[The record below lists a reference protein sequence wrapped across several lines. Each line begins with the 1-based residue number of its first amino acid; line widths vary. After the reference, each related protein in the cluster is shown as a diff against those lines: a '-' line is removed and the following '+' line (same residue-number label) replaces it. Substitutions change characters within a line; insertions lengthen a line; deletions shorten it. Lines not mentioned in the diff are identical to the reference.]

1 MAKSILKNKR
11 SNPASNTNR
20 GVSFSSNNQQQ
31 HLQQQSNERLRM
43 MNDDEEDAFDPSS
56 SSNQESLPTSIQNL
70 TGDDISSQQIRD
82 LKSKRAMQR
91 VAGDET
97 TILFEDDAS
106 SKKQKKKKR
115 GMFDGEEEI
124 DEQYSLLHDDDATAG
139 GVSNENSEKEH
150 DDTSCPIEP
159 FNMTSEREDGMG
171 YFEGDTYVFRRGKG
185 EEEEDAW
192 LDQLKEQQSDSQNA
206 QEDAFRNIEKGSES
220 ANKSQTKKSKV
231 FDQLDQL
238 TQEQVYDLIVPLL
251 ATENETVIQ
260 ALGRYGNIIKREA
273 KQRKQM
279 LRKQKQNEQSG
290 NEIDQVESSSTK
302 ALNQLTELSNLCMMK
317 FDDNSIYDRDR
328 QYFTKFLAASDELE
342 AKKRKRSYFS
352 SELGSENTSVDNN
365 QKRSRIQNSENST
378 TEEVKREVQW
388 EYRGNEDNAIHGPY
402 STQQMMEWIKAGYFV
417 GAMAVDVRIVKS
429 EETPIVDAKSKEEVV
444 DDLLG
449 DLEDSDNEDEGEKVE
464 ATNPWQRSDQV
475 NFEQYT
481 NK

>member
-31 HLQQQSNERLRM
+31 QLKHESNERLRM

-56 SSNQESLPTSIQNL
+56 SSNQELPTSTQNL

-97 TILFEDDAS
+97 AILFEDDAS

-115 GMFDGEEEI
+115 DMFDGEEEV
-124 DEQYSLLHDDDATAG
+124 DEQYSLLHDDDAVG
-139 GVSNENSEKEH
+139 GVSNEKSEKDH
-150 DDTSCPIEP
+150 DASCPIEP

-206 QEDAFRNIEKGSES
+206 QEDAFRNIEKGSKS
-220 ANKSQTKKSKV
+220 ANKSQAKKSKV
-231 FDQLDQL
+231 LDQLDQL

-273 KQRKQM
+273 KQRKEM
-279 LRKQKQNEQSG
+279 LRKQKQTEQSV
-290 NEIDQVESSSTK
+290 NEVDQLESSSTK

-365 QKRSRIQNSENST
+365 QKRSRIENSENAT
-378 TEEVKREVQW
+378 TEVKREVQW

-429 EETPIVDAKSKEEVV
+429 EEAPVVDAKSKEEVV